1 MYSKQKYLIFLFIP
15 LFAFSVHKYYISLT
29 KIDFIKDKNEVQ
41 VTMRI
46 FIDDLQATLNT
57 AYHTNIELA
66 LPYESKEIDSLIN
79 TYLLKK
85 FILTINGNKKEYT
98 YLGKEYEDDVVYLYL
113 EAENITK
120 ITAIKVKNSMLMD
133 EFESQ
138 KNIIKLHIN
147 NTKRTFL
154 LTKKKDNGLLQF

>member
-154 LTKKKDNGLLQF
+154 LTKKKDNDLLQF

>member
-66 LPYESKEIDSLIN
+66 LPDESKQIDSLIN

-138 KNIIKLHIN
+138 KNIIKIHIN

-154 LTKKKDNGLLQF
+154 LTKKKDNDLLQF